1 MTEIAKGVLGGGW
14 SLVAGWI
21 LPAAV
26 NIALFGLFLLPDMR
40 AFEPVDR
47 LAQAALSQQS
57 LVLLTA
63 AVVLGLLFSAL
74 QTPLYRV
81 LEGYLGWPSWAFAWG
96 RKRQQR
102 RLKLLRDRLDGL
114 RLAQKESGGQL
125 TSSEEGRLR
134 ELRADRRLAQKF
146 AQDLFLI
153 APQRALLR
161 ERLRR
166 FPLRDEQVL
175 PTRLGNALRR
185 MEQYGSDR
193 YRLDSQVFWHELIA
207 AAPEQ
212 TRQGVTTARIGVDFF
227 VCLLYGHLILAATA
241 VTVQATKS
249 GFSISLS
256 ALAVVLT
263 AFAVIWYRL
272 AVSSTEEWAMA
283 IRALVNLGRKPLAEA
298 MGLELPATLHD
309 EREMWSLLSKLSRL
323 GYHENAAALDRFRAG
338 EGETH
343 SRERPAE

>member
-47 LAQAALSQQS
+47 LAEAALSQQS
-57 LVLLTA
+57 LVLLAA
-63 AVVLGLLFSAL
+63 AVVLGILFSAL

-102 RLKLLRDRLDGL
+102 RLKSLRDRLDWL
-114 RLAQKESGGQL
+114 RLAQKESAGQL

-134 ELRADRRLAQKF
+134 ELREDKKSAQII
-146 AQDLFLI
+146 ARDLSLI

-166 FPLRDEQVL
+166 FPSRDEQAL
-175 PTRLGNALRR
+175 PTRLGNAIRR
-185 MEQYGSDR
+185 MEEYGSDR
-193 YRLDSQVFWHELIA
+193 YGLDSQVFWHELMA
-207 AAPEQ
+207 VAPEQ
-212 TRQGVTTARIGVDFF
+212 IRQGVTTARLGVDFF
-227 VCLLYGHLILAATA
+227 VCLLYGHLVLAATA
-241 VTVQATKS
+241 VAIQATKS
-249 GFSISLS
+249 SFSLS
-256 ALAVVLT
+256 LSVLAAALT
-263 AFAVIWYRL
+263 AFSVVWYRL
-272 AVSSTEEWAMA
+272 AVSSTDEWAMA
-283 IRALVNLGRKPLAEA
+283 IRALVNLGRKPLAET

-309 EREMWSLLSKLSRL
+309 EREMWSLLSKLTRL
-323 GYHENAAALDRFRAG
+323 GYHEKAAALDRFRAG
-338 EGETH
+338 QGAA
-343 SRERPAE
+343 PATPS